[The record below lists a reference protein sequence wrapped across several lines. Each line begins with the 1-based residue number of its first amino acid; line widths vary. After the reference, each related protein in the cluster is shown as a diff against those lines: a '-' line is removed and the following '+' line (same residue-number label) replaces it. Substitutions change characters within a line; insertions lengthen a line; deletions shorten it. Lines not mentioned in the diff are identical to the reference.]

1 METYYLIMG
10 AIVLFGVS
18 LMVGICGGIIYLIY
32 LPIKNQL
39 LKKGKLTLARSRQ
52 INKIYIL
59 ALLLFSIYKTYDA
72 FFPSE
77 SFYKDEFE
85 NVTLREIPES
95 AQFIFKKSS
104 YPDFH
109 GDYASSSQI
118 KLSKEDY
125 KKLLN
130 ELSSDS
136 QFSKDGQIIG
146 FEEFDYT
153 LNNKDQNNIL
163 VSFTRPIKGE
173 EDCYLYIGFYNDNQ
187 TIFVNKSIT

>member
-1 METYYLIMG
+1 MGTYYLIMG
-10 AIVLFGVS
+10 VIVLFGVS
-18 LMVGICGGIIYLIY
+18 LMVGIGGGIIYLIY
-32 LPIKNQL
+32 LPIKNLL
-39 LKKGKLTLARSRQ
+39 LKRGKLTLVRSRQ

-59 ALLLFSIYKTYDA
+59 ILLLFTIYQTYNA

-85 NVTLREIPES
+85 NVTLRKIPES
-95 AQFIFKKSS
+95 AEIVFKKSS

-125 KKLLN
+125 NKLLN
-130 ELSSDS
+130 ELNSDN
-136 QFSKDGQIIG
+136 QFTKNGQIIS

-153 LNNKDQNNIL
+153 LNNKDENNISA
-163 VSFTRPIKGE
+163 SFIRSIKGE

>member
-1 METYYLIMG
+1 MG

-18 LMVGICGGIIYLIY
+18 IMVGIAGGIIYLIY

-39 LKKGKLTLARSRQ
+39 IKKSKLTIVRSKQ
-52 INKIYIL
+52 INRIYIL
-59 ALLLFSIYKTYDA
+59 SLLVFSIYQTYDA

-85 NVTLREIPES
+85 NVTLREIPKS
-95 AQFIFKKSS
+95 AQIIFKKSS

-125 KKLLN
+125 NKLLK
-130 ELSSDS
+130 ELNSDN

-153 LNNKDQNNIL
+153 LNNKDQNNIS
-163 VSFTRPIKGE
+163 VSFTRPIKDK
-173 EDCYLYIGFYNDNQ
+173 EDCYLFIGFYNDNQ